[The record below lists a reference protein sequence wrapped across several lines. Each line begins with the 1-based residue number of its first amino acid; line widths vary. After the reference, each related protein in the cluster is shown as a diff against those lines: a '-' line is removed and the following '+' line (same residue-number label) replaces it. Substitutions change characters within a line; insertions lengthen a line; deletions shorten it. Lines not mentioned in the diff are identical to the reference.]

1 MDYEDLEEI
10 AEKIDNNKEF
20 RKEVTNKVG
29 ITEDVVRN
37 YIKDYLKNI
46 FKDGEVKKYEVD
58 YSLGDGSGELERGSY
73 IRPTITVGNFLREH
87 NGDSRPT
94 YTSGYGFYHCT
105 YDDDLEEEVRE
116 DFSELEFEAYKKIM
130 KKRYKKLSD
139 DDIEEVYGMLD
150 DFFWDNAEMEFF
162 GIFEKSSLVD
172 ERIIDLLNGEVEFN
186 INEKLLKA
194 SEYAKNN
201 REEIFKDVKEE
212 LIKFKTKEQIA
223 RNVLYMLE
231 RTMEWMDWNNGCF
244 NEMSDK
250 IPHYIWKDTNDSCDK
265 SGYLVERGYI
275 SKNKNFIDFLKEEYT
290 GAAIPTYTSGR
301 GFEYPKY
308 EEYIKDYVQYDI
320 DHYIVKDLVHEELL
334 KLFPDLNE
342 KELEDIFVNDLH
354 HGCGVYEDK
363 YEDVDYLF
371 KDTKFTDMTLG
382 DFISGNYSD

>member
-382 DFISGNYSD
+382 DFISGNY